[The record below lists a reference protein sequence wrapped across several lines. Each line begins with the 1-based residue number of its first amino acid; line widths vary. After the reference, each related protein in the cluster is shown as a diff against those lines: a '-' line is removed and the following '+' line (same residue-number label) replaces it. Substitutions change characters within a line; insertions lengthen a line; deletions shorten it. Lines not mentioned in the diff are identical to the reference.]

1 MGEVISGRSRIG
13 SLAFLAFIFG
23 GGRRGGRKR
32 GKPHWVCLCRSL
44 LDMQQ
49 ICHFRR
55 GSYLISRVFRCD
67 VRMALSRRCRAPRM
81 LRSASNRAVAPG
93 TGAQTKSNGN
103 GLRCRR
109 IPHSRLLSSAPKPA
123 LLLICTAQACTAPP
137 RLIHHDRLATKGNAH
152 TQRKWP
158 QSHSGVTAPGQEP
171 SARTG
176 HRPTLHTHARPRVDG
191 TCRKLAG
198 VLHRGALAAASAGE
212 QEKMGGSP
220 HQPIRSLELA
230 QESPEKAAVRCSP
243 TELFS

>member
-67 VRMALSRRCRAPRM
+67 VRMALSRRCRASRM

-137 RLIHHDRLATKGNAH
+137 RSSRYKGKRAH
-152 TQRKWP
+152 AAQMAPKPQR
-158 QSHSGVTAPGQEP
+158 
-171 SARTG
+171 G
-176 HRPTLHTHARPRVDG
+176 HRTWTRAQRSDRAPTHSAY
-191 TCRKLAG
+191 TCEATG
-198 VLHRGALAAASAGE
+198 
-212 QEKMGGSP
+212 
-220 HQPIRSLELA
+220 
-230 QESPEKAAVRCSP
+230 
-243 TELFS
+243 